1 MAQIS
6 SVSAEVPST
15 KLVEQLGE
23 VSVNEPFPTFGGFDL
38 DGNYVS
44 MRTLAGTH
52 QVFVI
57 TYFATWCKPC
67 RVGMPIIDRL
77 VQENPKFTGVYIGLG
92 ERSAVPVRE
101 MMTEMQ
107 IDGVVLLDK
116 YKQIGERHGVV
127 IDGEVVLPRTFLVS
141 STGTLEAI
149 ISVEGVDF
157 EEVLRN
163 ELKRIEAQIQVSVG
177 HE

>member
-1 MAQIS
+1 MPPLLAD
-6 SVSAEVPST
+6 VPST
-15 KLVEQLGE
+15 RLVDQLGNA
-23 VSVNEPFPTFGGFDL
+23 SVNEPFPSFGGFDL

-44 MRTLAGTH
+44 LRTLMSSH
-52 QVFVI
+52 QVVVI
-57 TYFATWCKPC
+57 SYFATWCEPC
-67 RVGMPIIDRL
+67 RIGMPIVDRV
-77 VQENPKFTGVYIGLG
+77 VQENPKFTAVYVGLG

-101 MMTEMQ
+101 LMKELD
-107 IDGVVLLDK
+107 IDGIALLDK

-127 IDGEVVLPRTFLVS
+127 IDGEVVLPRTFIVS
-141 STGTLEAI
+141 STGTLETI

-163 ELKRIEAQIQVSVG
+163 ELHRIETKTQVSVG